1 MEFNFPPKKGIG
13 LEKLMPMASPDT
25 IDFLYKLLAYDP
37 NNRLTAEQAL
47 RHEFFSDILSDLD
60 QK

>member
-47 RHEFFSDILSDLD
+47 RH
-60 QK
+60 